1 MKSLWK
7 KSRPQI
13 AYSQRKSLNANDKA
27 YLCRVVKHL
36 KMVRSNE
43 CTPKGVPIMKF
54 FSMKK
59 PPAKNIAPK
68 LHPVSHKAL
77 MPAKTLITVVWS
89 NIKRWRDQMN
99 APQLAS
105 QFWIFFQWKAFGKSP
120 APKLYQVSEKALMP
134 PKKLINVVWSSI
146 KRLRDQMNAPQQVF
160 PLWNFFQKG
169 QTRQWTMDQ
178 YKSK

>member
-27 YLCRVVKHL
+27 YLCHVVKHL
-36 KMVRSNE
+36 RMVRSNE
-43 CTPKGVPIMKF
+43 CTPEGVPIMKF

-59 PPAKNIAPK
+59 PPAKNITQK

-89 NIKRWRDQMN
+89 NIKRWRDQKN

-105 QFWIFFQWKAFGKSP
+105 QFWIFFQWKSLRKKSR
-120 APKLYQVSEKALMP
+120 PKITSNQRKSLNASEK
-134 PKKLINVVWSSI
+134 S
-146 KRLRDQMNAPQQVF
+146 
-160 PLWNFFQKG
+160 
-169 QTRQWTMDQ
+169 
-178 YKSK
+178 Y